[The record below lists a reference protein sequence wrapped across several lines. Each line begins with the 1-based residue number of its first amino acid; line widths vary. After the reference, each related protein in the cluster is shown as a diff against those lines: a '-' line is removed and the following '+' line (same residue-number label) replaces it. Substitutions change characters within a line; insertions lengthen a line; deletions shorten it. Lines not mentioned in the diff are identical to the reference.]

1 MQTPTD
7 LVQRG
12 ARAPSLVPGT
22 LLSLPRGHLWC
33 AGHESPGARGHV
45 SGPWV
50 SRCRSPRF
58 CGPLSSSRPGPSAG
72 VFLCTHTRGGQQA
85 EPASGRVHV
94 ACACAPA
101 RGPSAAAR
109 APLFCGTE
117 RASCWRQ
124 FVRSGSLS
132 GAATAARV
140 VDPAQYT
147 VVAAHQWPT
156 RLLDRAAA
164 VAAATWWR
172 LLLLLRAAAWR
183 AHDLTMRLATCPRAR
198 AHRR

>member
-1 MQTPTD
+1 MGVTLPQSALLRPFVVKQT
-7 LVQRG
+7 
-12 ARAPSLVPGT
+12 
-22 LLSLPRGHLWC
+22 
-33 AGHESPGARGHV
+33 
-45 SGPWV
+45 
-50 SRCRSPRF
+50 
-58 CGPLSSSRPGPSAG
+58 RPIRKC
-72 VFLCTHTRGGQQA
+72 VFVHTYTWRQA

-94 ACACAPA
+94 ARACAPA
-101 RGPSAAAR
+101 HGPSAAAG

-164 VAAATWWR
+164 VAAATWR
-172 LLLLLRAAAWR
+172 GRRLLLRAAAWR
-183 AHDLTMRLATCPRAR
+183 AHDLSMRMAICPRAR